1 MTKLSKSLNNLFK
14 TLNESSSEKE
24 GEEVHFPEAR
34 ELFQQAAN
42 IGAVGVGSSDADFE
56 KMDQLNSQIST
67 IIDHEKKHEWRK
79 GEAEYKGK
87 PVTIHQTWF
96 GKAKR
101 LQALIEDENGNHSGV
116 SAFALKNVRLY

>member
-1 MTKLSKSLNNLFK
+1 MTKLSKSLKNLFK
-14 TLNESSSEKE
+14 SVQQGQ
-24 GEEVHFPEAR
+24 GEEVHFPEAK

-42 IGAVGVGSSDADFE
+42 MSAIGVDNPDADFD
-56 KMDQLNSQIST
+56 KMDELNSQIGA
-67 IIDHEKKHEWRK
+67 IIDHEKKHQWRK

-101 LQALIEDENGNHSGV
+101 LQALIEDENGNHRGV
-116 SAFALKNVRLY
+116 AAYSLKKIKLY